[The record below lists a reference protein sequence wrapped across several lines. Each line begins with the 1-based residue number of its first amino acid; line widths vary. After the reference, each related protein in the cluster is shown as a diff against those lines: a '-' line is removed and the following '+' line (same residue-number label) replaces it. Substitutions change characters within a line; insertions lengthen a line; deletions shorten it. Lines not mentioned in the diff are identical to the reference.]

1 MNTVWLVIA
10 GCCITVAGVFLLRG
24 NFDAAFVVAVL
35 GMVAWFLNYR
45 TQVQKTLNAEDATD
59 EEENETDGNEDQ

>member
-1 MNTVWLVIA
+1 VNTVWLVIA
-10 GCCITVAGVFLLRG
+10 GFCITVAAVFLLRG

-45 TQVQKTLNAEDATD
+45 TQVQKTLNAEDATA

>member
-1 MNTVWLVIA
+1 M
-10 GCCITVAGVFLLRG
+10 LRG

-45 TQVQKTLNAEDATD
+45 TQVQKTLNAEDATA